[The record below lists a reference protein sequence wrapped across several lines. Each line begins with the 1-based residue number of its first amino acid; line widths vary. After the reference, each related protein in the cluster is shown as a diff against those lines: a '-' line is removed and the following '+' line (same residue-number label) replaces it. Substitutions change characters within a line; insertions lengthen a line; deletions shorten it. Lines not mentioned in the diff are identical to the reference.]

1 MRKCT
6 AITILARPSTGG
18 LVVISALLISIG
30 CRVSAGGAA
39 ETGAMTILC
48 PSDAT
53 SAEHLAAKEVRRYLY
68 LRTGEL
74 PSIVRTDGKLP
85 AATPL
90 IVVGRKDQPI
100 LKMLTGKDPK
110 LTSAINSL
118 EPQQYLLKTL
128 KGRTKPTL
136 LIVGGDAT
144 GTLYGAYRFAEKLG
158 VRFYLHGDTVPDE
171 RIALKIPD
179 LDETG
184 KPLFNTR
191 GIQPF
196 HDFPEG
202 PDWWNADDYK
212 AVIAQL
218 PKLRMNFFGL
228 HTYPQG
234 GVGPEPTVWIGM
246 PGDFNDD
253 GTVKFSYPSR
263 HFTAANVTGAWGYQ
277 PAKTGDYTF
286 GAAQLFE
293 RDDFGPDYMQGMNP
307 WTQLSQENANELF
320 NRMGGVLK
328 EAFGY
333 AHALGVKTCVGTET
347 PLIIPTA
354 VKERIKAMGKDPADS
369 AVVQEVYEAMF
380 QRIAKAYPLDYYWFW
395 TPEDWT
401 WGNPKDEQIDST
413 LADFRAA
420 IAAAKKVNAP
430 FALATCGWVLGP
442 PKDRALFDNV
452 LPKEMPM
459 SCINRNV
466 GFAPVEPGFANVKGR
481 PQWAIPWL
489 EDDPALI
496 IPQLWAGRMRRDAAD
511 ALAYGCTG
519 LLGIHWRTRILGP
532 NVSALAQAAWEQTGW
547 NPDLGKKSEPPEPN
561 LTEGREGGNVAAFP
575 NSPIADTEED
585 TLYQTVIWDV
595 RAYHLKVPNGAYT
608 VTLKFC
614 EPHYGEADKRVF
626 GVKLQGKTVIENLD
640 IFAKVGKNRALDY
653 TFDDVKV
660 TKDFLNIDFVHQ
672 VEFPCI
678 AGIVVQGQGVT
689 RKINCGGPAHQD
701 YQADLPA
708 SASDTRPRDLPVDD
722 FYADWAK
729 AQFGPQ
735 AAEPIAR
742 LFTSLD
748 GGPSAT
754 SEGQGDTKLPRPSTW
769 IGGPGGVKP
778 DARPWEQAAG
788 EYAFVDELAK
798 LRPLVS
804 GPANLERFDYWLN
817 NFRYLRA
824 VGRVSC
830 TWARFDAAMKK
841 VKDEK
846 DPDAQKRLAK
856 EIALPIRKEL
866 VADIAQVHKYL
877 LATVSTPGAMGN
889 VTNWQQ
895 HVMPALLTQPGEEL
909 AGILGEPLPDDAMP
923 SKRYEG
929 PARIFVPTVR
939 SSLAPGEDLVLKVI
953 ILPEGEHKEA
963 ALHWRPMGSGDFSRI
978 TLAHVARGVYSARI
992 PAEEI
997 QQRDIEYYVEASPPV
1012 IGRASPAEGRKL
1024 VFPAGAPQTNQTVV
1038 IIDGE

>member
-1 MRKCT
+1 
-6 AITILARPSTGG
+6 
-18 LVVISALLISIG
+18 
-30 CRVSAGGAA
+30 
-39 ETGAMTILC
+39 MTILC
-48 PSDAT
+48 PSGAT

-74 PSIVRTDGKLP
+74 TPIVRTDAKLP
-85 AATPL
+85 AAIPL
-90 IVVGRKDQPI
+90 IVVARKDQPI
-100 LKMLTGKDPK
+100 LKKLTGKDPK
-110 LTSAINSL
+110 LTSAIESL
-118 EPQQYLLKTL
+118 APQQYLLKTL
-128 KGRTKPTL
+128 KDRTKPTL
-136 LIVGGDAT
+136 LIVGGDPV
-144 GTLYGAYRFAEKLG
+144 GTLYAAYRFAEKLG

-171 RIALKIPD
+171 HIALKIPD

-184 KPLFNTR
+184 KPLFSTR

-202 PDWWNADDYK
+202 PDWWNTDDYK

-246 PGDFNDD
+246 PGDFNED

-307 WTQLSQENANELF
+307 WTQLSQANANELF

-328 EAFGY
+328 EAFEY
-333 AHALGVKTCVGTET
+333 AQALGVKTCVGAET

-354 VKERIKAMGKDPADS
+354 VKERIKAMGKNPADP

-380 QRIAKAYPLDYYWFW
+380 RRIAKAYPLDYYWFW

-430 FALATCGWVLGP
+430 FTLATCGWVLGP

-532 NVSALAQAAWEQTGW
+532 NVSALAQAAWEQTAW
-547 NPDLGKKSEPPEPN
+547 NPDFGKKLEPPEPN

-575 NSPIADTEED
+575 NSPMADTEED
-585 TLYQTVIWDV
+585 ALYQTVIWDV
-595 RAYHLKVPNGAYT
+595 RAYRLKVPNGAYT

-614 EPHYGEADKRVF
+614 EPHYGEAGKRVF
-626 GVKLQGKTVIENLD
+626 GVKLQGRNVIENLD

-678 AGIVVQGQGVT
+678 AGIVIQGRGVT
-689 RKINCGGPAHQD
+689 RKINCGGPAYQD

-708 SASDTRPRDLPVDD
+708 SPSDTRPRDLPVDD
-722 FYADWAK
+722 FYADWAN

-754 SEGQGDTKLPRPSTW
+754 SEGQGNTNLPRPSTW
-769 IGGPGGVKP
+769 IGGPGGVKA

-830 TWARFDAAMKK
+830 TWARFDAAMKR
-841 VKDEK
+841 VKDQK

-866 VADIAQVHKYL
+866 VADVAEAHKYL

-889 VTNWQQ
+889 VANWQQ
-895 HVMPALLTQPGEEL
+895 HVMPALLTKPGEEL
-909 AGILGEPLPDDAMP
+909 AGILGSPAAAGEPLPDDAMP

-929 PARIFVPTVR
+929 PARLFVPTVR
-939 SSLAPGEDLVLKVI
+939 SSLAPGEDLALKVI
-953 ILPEGEHKEA
+953 ILPEGEHKDA

-978 TLAHVARGVYSARI
+978 SLTHVARGVYSAGI

-997 QQRDIEYYVEASPPV
+997 QRRDIEYYVEASPPV

-1024 VFPAGAPQTNQTVV
+1024 LFPAGAPQTNQTVV
-1038 IIDGE
+1038 IIDSE